1 MNIDKAATINHSC
14 GFVVYAG
21 QGLRPKLPYVFF
33 QTIFTFLPDKNTFLL
48 RVP

>member
-21 QGLRPKLPYVFF
+21 QGLRPKLPYVFSNNIYF
-33 QTIFTFLPDKNTFLL
+33 FTGQEYFLA
-48 RVP
+48 